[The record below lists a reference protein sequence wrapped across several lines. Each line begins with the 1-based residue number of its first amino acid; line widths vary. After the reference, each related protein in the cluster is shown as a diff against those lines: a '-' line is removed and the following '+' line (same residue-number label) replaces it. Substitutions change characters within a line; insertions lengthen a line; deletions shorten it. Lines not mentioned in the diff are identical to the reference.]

1 MNPSTTDLLVRLLAD
16 RSPTPP
22 SFLPLPSAWS
32 EERRYLTS
40 TVDGMRLV
48 VERHAGIS
56 HRLRATSVGSTYGW
70 TLEVEMDVGKRTVSR
85 EGFPTLAAAVGDME
99 RGVGL

>member
-1 MNPSTTDLLVRLLAD
+1 MTTIDTLVRLLAD

-32 EERRYLTS
+32 EERRFLTS
-40 TVDGMRLV
+40 TAD
-48 VERHAGIS
+48 
-56 HRLRATSVGSTYGW
+56 
-70 TLEVEMDVGKRTVSR
+70 GKRTVSR

-99 RGVGL
+99 KGVGL